1 MGLGDEELGS
11 SSDADT
17 ASELLLVSLLSDAD
31 AILEL

>member
-1 MGLGDEELGS
+1 MGRGDEELGS
-11 SSDADT
+11 SSDVKF